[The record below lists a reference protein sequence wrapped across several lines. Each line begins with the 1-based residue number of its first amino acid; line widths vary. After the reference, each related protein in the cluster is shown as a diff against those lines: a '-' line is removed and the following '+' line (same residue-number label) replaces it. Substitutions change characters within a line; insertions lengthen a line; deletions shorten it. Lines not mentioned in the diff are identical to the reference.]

1 MAAAAAATVRNHPGV
16 ANLWRAVGGPGAER
30 AAFPG
35 RKFRCPST
43 IRKITLELG
52 AKINE
57 ESDGGFVC
65 ACQKPNFA
73 SDEMTGE

>member
-1 MAAAAAATVRNHPGV
+1 M
-16 ANLWRAVGGPGAER
+16 
-30 AAFPG
+30 
-35 RKFRCPST
+35 
-43 IRKITLELG
+43 RKITLELG